1 MVTLFQDAQ
10 VPILEHCQ
18 ERGTTA
24 NSLCYSEMLR
34 GQLKADIRTKRRG
47 LLSKDVAK
55 LHDNA
60 RRTLA
65 PTPLKASA
73 S

>member
-1 MVTLFQDAQ
+1 
-10 VPILEHCQ
+10 
-18 ERGTTA
+18 
-24 NSLCYSEMLR
+24 
-34 GQLKADIRTKRRG
+34 
-47 LLSKDVAK
+47 

-73 S
+73 SWTLIC